1 MYKKL
6 RQFRCL
12 FLFDFKTLILTPF
25 FLLILVIFF
34 VVSGVLF
41 FFPGGFFIKNTS
53 SFDGLFSS
61 FMNISTIVIPL
72 SVNSVWI
79 KEKLS
84 GTKELLLSYPLDDY
98 LTVLSKNLAGIFSS
112 FVLILPTLFYPVVL
126 WPVGNFPP
134 GILFTQY
141 TGLICLFIF
150 QVSLS
155 LFVSELFTIRFIK
168 LSGAVS
174 YSISLFL
181 SFFIMVFL
189 YILHY
194 IPVLTGVSDRF
205 ALVLDW
211 ISPVYRFSEFNRGIM
226 DTSNI
231 FYFLIGALFFILLQ
245 ERLLFFTRR
254 RLR

>member
-6 RQFRCL
+6 KQFWCL
-12 FLFDFKTLILTPF
+12 FLFDFKALVLTPF
-25 FLLILVIFF
+25 FLFILVIFF
-34 VVSGVLF
+34 IVSGVLF

-53 SFDGLFSS
+53 SFDGLFSA

-72 SVNSVWI
+72 SVNTVWI

-98 LTVLSKNLAGIFSS
+98 LIVLSKNLAGVFSS
-112 FVLILPTLFYPVVL
+112 FLMILSTLFYPVIL
-126 WPVGNFPP
+126 WSVGNFSP
-134 GILFTQY
+134 GILFAQY
-141 TGLICLFIF
+141 SGLFYLFIF

-181 SFFIMVFL
+181 SFFVMVIL
-189 YILHY
+189 YTLHY
-194 IPVLTGVSDRF
+194 IPVLTGISDRLS
-205 ALVLDW
+205 LVLDW
-211 ISPVYRFSEFNRGIM
+211 FSPVYRFSEFNRGII

-231 FYFLIGALFFILLQ
+231 FYFLIGALFFVLLQ

>member
-6 RQFRCL
+6 RQFCCL

-25 FLLILVIFF
+25 FLFVLIIFF
-34 VVSGVLF
+34 IVSGVLF
-41 FFPGGFFIKNTS
+41 FFPGGFFIKNNS
-53 SFDGLFSS
+53 SFDGLFSA
-61 FMNISTIVIPL
+61 FMNISTIIIPL

-98 LTVLSKNLAGIFSS
+98 LIVLSKNLAGIFSS
-112 FVLILPTLFYPVVL
+112 FVLILSTLFYPVVL
-126 WPVGNFPP
+126 WPVGNFSP

-141 TGLICLFIF
+141 LGLLCLFIF

-155 LFVSELFTIRFIK
+155 LFISELFAIRFMK

-174 YSISLFL
+174 YSVALFL
-181 SFFIMVFL
+181 SFFVMVFL

-194 IPVLTGVSDRF
+194 IPVLTGVSDKF
-205 ALVLDW
+205 ALILDW
-211 ISPVYRFSEFNRGIM
+211 VSPVYRFSEFNRGIL

-231 FYFLIGALFFILLQ
+231 FYFLTGALFFILLQ